1 MRFKI
6 TNKAGLYTLCVY
18 NIGYLVSMHNSHH
31 KSYIKRLIRKYSEW
45 VTHPKAACYGKE
57 VQEDWNV

>member
-1 MRFKI
+1 MSFNI
-6 TNKAGLYTLCVY
+6 TNRNDLYTLRVY
-18 NIGYLVSMHNSHH
+18 NIGYLVSIHNSHN
-31 KSYIKRLIRKYSEW
+31 KNYIKRLIRKYSEW